1 MNQKFN
7 QKIGNLVFSVMMMI
21 ALNWIHKL
29 NIKVNKPLLTL
40 TYRQKPTLLAKIG
53 TKHHLLLFA
62 ILFSR
67 YDSYTWIRISF
78 LLLTRTFVG
87 RHCFN
92 SLKSLVNSSILF
104 LSRPFAAFCLLA
116 ISEGKTGFLGLP
128 LGLSSWSFLTLLLS
142 DFRAV
147 WAVFSLLISSC
158 PTICVI
164 PSDVWGNGDGVHCW

>member
-40 TYRQKPTLLAKIG
+40 TYSQKPTLLAKIG

-62 ILFSR
+62 ILFNR

-92 SLKSLVNSSILF
+92 SLKSLVNSNILF

-116 ISEGKTGFLGLP
+116 ISEGETGFLGLP
-128 LGLSSWSFLTLLLS
+128 LGLSSWSFLPL
-142 DFRAV
+142 
-147 WAVFSLLISSC
+147 FSISWWLG
-158 PTICVI
+158 VRLV
-164 PSDVWGNGDGVHCW
+164 SDVDHKWIWINEILIFQRYGLNLF